1 MALTLTQASV
11 LGQNQLRDG
20 VIEMFE
26 GQSLILDE
34 LPFIPVT
41 GNAYEWK
48 RELALPAAAT
58 RAVNASWVESTG
70 TFETR
75 SVGLKIYGGEAHVD
89 RFIQQTMGNAGDH
102 IAIQTGLKVKAVVKK
117 IHSDLVNGDSAT
129 DPNGMDGIK
138 KRMASGQVLPAS
150 ATSLDINADDASRN
164 AFLDRLDEMLA
175 LVVGGVDVLLMN
187 ATMLRKFRSVARRM
201 GFIESGVD
209 GFGRV
214 VDRYNGILL
223 ADIGKNA
230 DGTEII
236 TNTEP
241 SGDATPV
248 NNTTSIYAV
257 GYGEDRLAGL
267 TNGGIDAY
275 RIGGG
280 PAGEMDAK
288 PAYGVRIESYL
299 NIADHTDKATARLTR
314 LR

>member
-26 GQSLILDE
+26 GQSLILDA

-89 RFIQQTMGNAGDH
+89 RFIQQTMGNGGDH
-102 IAIQTGLKVKAVVKK
+102 IAIQTDLKVKAVVKK
-117 IHSDLVNGDSAT
+117 IHADLVNGDSAT

-138 KRMASGQVLPAS
+138 KRMPAAQVVNAN
-150 ATSLDINADDASRN
+150 ATSLDINLDATNRDL
-164 AFLDRLDEMLA
+164 FLDKLDEMMA
-175 LVVGGVDVLLMN
+175 LVVGGVSALYMN
-187 ATMLRKFRSVARRM
+187 ATVLRKFRSVARRL
-201 GFIESGVD
+201 GFIETGVD

-214 VDRYNGILL
+214 VDTYNGVPLV
-223 ADIGKNA
+223 DIGKNP

-236 TNTEP
+236 PNTEP
-241 SGDATPV
+241 SGDATPT
-248 NNTTSIYAV
+248 NNTSSIYAV
-257 GYGEDRLAGL
+257 GYGEDRLAGI

-280 PAGEMDAK
+280 PGQEMDSK
-288 PAYGVRIESYL
+288 PAYGVRIESYI
-299 NIADHTDKATARLTR
+299 NIADHNDKATARLR
-314 LR
+314 YVR